1 MKNTILPPPPRFPEF
16 PRISRKSGKI
26 PKIGVFG
33 VSRPPRNP
41 PEFPP
46 PGPRK
51 TRLFFFC
58 ITSRERFS
66 KTGEVS
72 SPENPFISCPL
83 PPPRGL
89 PEPPRGGL
97 RRSRAPGAGGGKF
110 RGLQLQRVAADDY
123 NFIKFFIKFIKIL

>member
-1 MKNTILPPPPRFPEF
+1 MKNTILPPPPQIPGF
-16 PRISRKSGKI
+16 PRIWGKSRKI
-26 PKIGVFG
+26 AKIGVFG
-33 VSRPPRNP
+33 VPGPPRNP

-51 TRLFFFC
+51 TQLFFFC
-58 ITSRERFS
+58 ITSREQFP

-89 PEPPRGGL
+89 PGAPAGRVAADPGIRGRGGE
-97 RRSRAPGAGGGKF
+97 F
-110 RGLQLQRVAADDY
+110 RGLQLQRVAADEY
-123 NFIKFFIKFIKIL
+123 NFIKFL